1 MNILVFG
8 KDGQLGRALQAKFE
22 ASTSF
27 TSAGG
32 VRLNYLGRAE
42 CDLSK
47 PDAVSAALDK
57 FKPDCII
64 NAAAYTAVDA
74 AETNDL
80 LANAINAGAPER
92 MAQYAVQHG
101 ATFLHYSTDYVF
113 DGSKEGPYRETDAR
127 NPLGAYGKSKAAG
140 ELAIERAF
148 LHAAQGQYA
157 ILRTSWVYGEGGNF
171 IRTMLRLA
179 QERDQLKV
187 IADQY
192 GVPTAAA
199 WLAEVSVAL
208 AFDRHGVL
216 RAFPSGIYHAVP
228 AGETSWHGLAC
239 WAVHEACQAGMQLKV
254 DAKAILPIPAS
265 EYPLPAP
272 RPMNSRMQTTKLLQ
286 QLEAQADVSE
296 WGFCAVTLLRTP
308 WNDGVT
314 DYVHAI
320 ARQHTA

>member
-1 MNILVFG
+1 MNILIFG
-8 KDGQLGRALQAKFE
+8 KDGQLGKALQAMFK
-22 ASTSF
+22 STSSF
-27 TSAGG
+27 ASKDGM
-32 VRLNYLGRAE
+32 RFIYLGRAE
-42 CDLSK
+42 CDLSNL
-47 PDAVSAALDK
+47 DAVSAVLEQL
-57 FKPDCII
+57 KPDCIM

-74 AETNDL
+74 AETNAP

-92 MAQYAVQHG
+92 MAQYAAQHG

-140 ELAIERAF
+140 ERAIEQAF
-148 LHAAQGQYA
+148 LHATQGQYA
-157 ILRTSWVYGEGGNF
+157 ILRTSWVYGEGSNF

-179 QERDQLKV
+179 QERDALRV
-187 IADQY
+187 IADQH

-199 WLAEVSVAL
+199 WLAQVSMAL
-208 AFDRHGVL
+208 AFNRHGAL

-239 WAVHEACQAGMQLKV
+239 WAVQEASQAGMQLKV
-254 DAKAILPIPAS
+254 DTGAILPIPAS
-265 EYPLPAP
+265 AYPLPAP

-296 WGFCAVTLLRTP
+296 WDHSAVTLMRTP
-308 WNDGVT
+308 WNVGVT
-314 DYVHAI
+314 DYVRAI